1 MSLWFG
7 LAFIC
12 GCFYLGLYEKDLKGK
27 APGYLVKILKTQS
40 NLRIFYLVIALVA
53 SASVAKS
60 FSEIWWFL
68 LIVIGGSFFSVVL
81 PELSGSRKNLEK
93 YAKNAKRKT
102 NTDEN
107 P

>member
-27 APGYLVKILKTQS
+27 APGFLVKILKTKS

-53 SASVAKS
+53 SAYVARTYFES
-60 FSEIWWFL
+60 WWFL

-93 YAKNAKRKT
+93 YGKNAEHNT
-102 NTDEN
+102 NTNEN